1 MNNRNYWIKRALM
14 QEQKTKEKSENFL
27 NDLQRQYNTA
37 FMEIETDI
45 QNWYKKYAKENNIS
59 ILEAKKI
66 LSKKETK
73 DYILDIET
81 SIAMIKDEDLKIY
94 LRKKYFQERI
104 TRLQS
109 LKNQT
114 AMELEIL
121 RQSQDISTFEHLK
134 NIYMDNLT
142 VDPAITVSSAFH
154 RFSRV
159 AVENAVLTNW
169 SGDTF
174 SNRIWKHSNK
184 LIDECQNVITTGII
198 QGHSIDTM
206 TKKLSKRM
214 DSNFANAKRIVR
226 TESNYIL
233 SRATFE
239 NYETM
244 GVEQYE
250 FLATLDYKTSEICR
264 ELDKKVFYV
273 KDKQVGV
280 NCNPMHPNCRSTTIP
295 YFDDMQGKRA
305 ARGVDGKTYSVDRN
319 MSYRDWYNSLSEEEK
334 KQMEILAKMDKNKS
348 LDKEQYKKY
357 KLIYGKEIGNN
368 LEEFQKMKY
377 SDNEKWVKYKQERQ
391 NKLNSLDYRDEFFG
405 QFANKEVRLW
415 YKEKNEAIPDL
426 VDKNKTLEEQAK
438 QACDLRNMYKKQ
450 ARDMMIDQEY
460 RKFLDEQEKPKS
472 FEELVKH
479 KKMRYG
485 LTDEDVYIDIIRS
498 STTTNKKYDKLA
510 GVE

>member
-1 MNNRNYWIKRALM
+1 MNNRDYWIKRALM
-14 QEQKTKEKSENFL
+14 QEQKTKEKSEKFL
-27 NDLQRQYNTA
+27 NDLQKQYNTA

-59 ILEAKKI
+59 VLEAKKI
-66 LSKKETK
+66 LSEKETK

-81 SIAMIKDEDLKIY
+81 SIAMIKDEDLKLY

-134 NIYMDNLT
+134 NVYMDNLT
-142 VDPAITVSSAFH
+142 VDSAITVSSAFH

-295 YFDDMQGKRA
+295 YFSDMQGSRA

-391 NKLNSLDYRDEFFG
+391 SKLNSLDYRDEFFG
-405 QFANKEVRLW
+405 QFGDKEVRLW
-415 YKEKNEAIPDL
+415 YKNHDENIISL
-426 VDKNKTLEEQAK
+426 IDKTKSVEEQAR
-438 QACDLRNMYKKQ
+438 QAHSLRNKYRTEARNMMSNREEASDLESRKPNKTFDELLDYKISVK
-450 ARDMMIDQEY
+450 
-460 RKFLDEQEKPKS
+460 KLPLEKA
-472 FEELVKH
+472 
-479 KKMRYG
+479 YQ
-485 LTDEDVYIDIIRS
+485 DIID
-498 STTTNKKYDKLA
+498 TAGKTNKEVNKRFNL
-510 GVE
+510 E

>member
-1 MNNRNYWIKRALM
+1 MNNKDYWIKRALS
-14 QEQKTKEKSENFL
+14 QEQKSKEKGEGFL
-27 NDLQRQYNTA
+27 KDLQKQYKA
-37 FMEIETDI
+37 ASLDIEEDI
-45 QNWYKKYAKENNIS
+45 QKWFKKYANENSIS
-59 ILEAKKI
+59 ISEAKLI
-66 LSKKETK
+66 LSQNELNE
-73 DYILDIET
+73 YISDLEK
-81 SIAMIKDEDLKIY
+81 SIFLIDDDKLRRY
-94 LRKKYFQERI
+94 LRKKYFQNRI

-134 NIYMDNLT
+134 NVYMDNLI
-142 VDPAITVSSAFH
+142 VNPNITISSAFH

-198 QGHSIDTM
+198 QGHSIDKM
-206 TKKLSKRM
+206 TKKLSNRM
-214 DSNFANAKRIVR
+214 NSNFSNAKRIIR

-295 YFDDMQGKRA
+295 YFDDMQGSRA

-319 MSYRDWYNSLSEEEK
+319 MSYRDWYNSLSDEDK

-348 LDKEQYKKY
+348 LDEEQYKKY
-357 KLIYGKEIGNN
+357 KLVYGKEIGNN

-391 NKLNSLDYRDEFFG
+391 SKLNSLDYRDEFFG
-405 QFANKEVRLW
+405 QFANREVRLW
-415 YKEKNEAIPDL
+415 YKEKNGVIPDL
-426 VDKNKTLEEQAK
+426 VDKNKT
-438 QACDLRNMYKKQ
+438 
-450 ARDMMIDQEY
+450 
-460 RKFLDEQEKPKS
+460 
-472 FEELVKH
+472 
-479 KKMRYG
+479 
-485 LTDEDVYIDIIRS
+485 
-498 STTTNKKYDKLA
+498 
-510 GVE
+510 

>member
-1 MNNRNYWIKRALM
+1 MNNRDYWIKRALM
-14 QEQKTKEKSENFL
+14 QEQKTKEKSEKFL
-27 NDLQRQYNTA
+27 NDLQKQYNTA

-66 LSKKETK
+66 LSEKETK

-81 SIAMIKDEDLKIY
+81 SIAMIKDEDLKLY

-134 NIYMDNLT
+134 NVYMDNLT

-206 TKKLSKRM
+206 SKKLSKRM

-295 YFDDMQGKRA
+295 YFSDMQGSRA
-305 ARGVDGKTYSVDRN
+305 TRGVDGKTYSVDRN

-334 KQMEILAKMDKNKS
+334 KQMEILAKMDKNKVK
-348 LDKEQYKKY
+348 DKEQYEKIKGV
-357 KLIYGKEIGNN
+357 LGKNAPKN
-368 LEEFQKMKY
+368 LEEFQK
-377 SDNEKWVKYKQERQ
+377 VKYTDNNRWGLFKSYKKSIEIGEISPLASFNLYENVSKEIDEKLIGISTVNGINVVGRSNHFVSRVIGSTEERR
-391 NKLNSLDYRDEFFG
+391 NGIDIDKIFDALT
-405 QFANKEVRLW
+405 NKETNILEL
-415 YKEKNEAIPDL
+415 KKFKNG
-426 VDKNKTLEEQAK
+426 TSQ
-438 QACDLRNMYKKQ
+438 
-450 ARDMMIDQEY
+450 
-460 RKFLDEQEKPKS
+460 KF
-472 FEELVKH
+472 
-479 KKMRYG
+479 RY
-485 LTDEDVYIDIIRS
+485 
-498 STTTNKKYDKLA
+498 N
-510 GVE
+510 GVEVSVNPTTGNLIQTNPTERK